1 LLEKIYKNQEE
12 IIDKI
17 DNHINLLSKNNIENG
32 NEIHW
37 FQQSPLHWFLILYV
51 MKFYLQNIEL
61 SKNEVVE
68 LINDNVMLEGKK
80 TTTTEF
86 KYINDAILKGFII
99 SKISSTDARK
109 KILLPTENTAK
120 KMCQWFENYQNINTA
135 TSE

>member
-1 LLEKIYKNQEE
+1 MLEKIYKNQEE

-17 DNHINLLSKNNIENG
+17 DNHINLLSKNNIENS

-109 KILLPTENTAK
+109 KILLPTENTTK